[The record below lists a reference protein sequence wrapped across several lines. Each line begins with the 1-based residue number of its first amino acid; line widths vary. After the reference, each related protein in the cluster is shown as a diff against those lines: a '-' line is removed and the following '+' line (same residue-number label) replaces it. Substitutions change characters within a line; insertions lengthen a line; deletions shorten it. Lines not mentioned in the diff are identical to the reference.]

1 MTDTSGSEPAP
12 EPSPAPTPPPPPPAT
27 TPARTAGPVGK
38 VRSPIV
44 VILLFIV
51 TLGIYGIY
59 WWYASFQELKDHTG
73 EGIGGLLGILFGVC
87 IGIVG
92 IFLLPFEI
100 GNMYE
105 REGKPKPMS
114 WLTGFWN
121 FLPLVGGI
129 IWVFKVQDAMNR
141 EWESH

>member
-1 MTDTSGSEPAP
+1 VQTGSVR
-12 EPSPAPTPPPPPPAT
+12 SM
-27 TPARTAGPVGK
+27 GPVGK
-38 VRSPIV
+38 VRSPLV

-51 TLGIYGIY
+51 TLGIYSIY

-73 EGIGGLLGILFGVC
+73 EGVGGLLGILFGVC

-105 REGKPKPMS
+105 GEGKTKPMS

-121 FLPLVGGI
+121 FLPIVGGI
-129 IWVFKVQDAMNR
+129 IWVFKVQGAMNR